1 MANIFNRLDV
11 RITLLY
17 ALFASLWIIGSDNIV
32 AILQAQFPSVSD
44 SINTYKGLGF
54 VFITT
59 LLLFIILRQGLHQQL
74 DKETALEAEVQR
86 TRYYSGQLEES
97 EARFRKAV
105 EEAPVP
111 VIIFAEDGEVISVS
125 RSWAE
130 ITGYTSEQLKT
141 LDSWTELAYGER
153 KQLVR
158 AVIDQLFSIDH
169 RIDEGE
175 FTVRCADGSQRIWAF
190 SSTPLGRDSA
200 NLMSASGNK
209 PKNKLRYAKPASISS
224 STVILIR
231 CGFMHPL
238 LYDFS
243 K

>member
-1 MANIFNRLDV
+1 M
-11 RITLLY
+11 
-17 ALFASLWIIGSDNIV
+17 
-32 AILQAQFPSVSD
+32 
-44 SINTYKGLGF
+44 
-54 VFITT
+54 
-59 LLLFIILRQGLHQQL
+59 
-74 DKETALEAEVQR
+74 DKEAALAAEVQR

-111 VIIFAEDGEVISVS
+111 VMIVAEDGEVISVS
-125 RSWAE
+125 RAWAE

-200 NLMSASGNK
+200 NRRMVI
-209 PKNKLRYAKPASISS
+209 SIAADVSERKQAEEQ
-224 STVILIR
+224 VKIR
-231 CGFMHPL
+231 ETSRRTSKDTRSPL
-238 LYDFS
+238 PSPLQ
-243 K
+243 